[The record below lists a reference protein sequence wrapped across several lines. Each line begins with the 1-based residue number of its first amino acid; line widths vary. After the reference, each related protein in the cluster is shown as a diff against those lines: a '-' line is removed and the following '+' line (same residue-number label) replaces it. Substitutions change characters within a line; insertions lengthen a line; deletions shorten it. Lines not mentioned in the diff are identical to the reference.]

1 MYKLGLYIHV
11 IKSSEEVFSNHQFD
25 FVLQMED
32 YQRLFTRLD
41 PRFLLGP
48 DWDIYLMTFLA
59 LLLGFIV
66 LLRRVRWHRHYLQE
80 WTIVFLFSLSNLVIN
95 EKHII
100 ILYNLY
106 IKQVKDPSHK
116 NQEYLHFSIKMGLYR
131 NKVEEWRIDFLKV
144 LKIFSLFQHS
154 VG

>member
-1 MYKLGLYIHV
+1 MLKFKMVYKLGLYIHV
-11 IKSSEEVFSNHQFD
+11 IKSSEEHFELNRIWSPYQLYIYKVHMPGDLFNNAIDLVFSNHQFD

-100 ILYNLY
+100 ILYNVY
-106 IKQVKDPSHK
+106 
-116 NQEYLHFSIKMGLYR
+116 M
-131 NKVEEWRIDFLKV
+131 
-144 LKIFSLFQHS
+144 
-154 VG
+154 